1 MPNRSLCSA
10 LILMALFSAGCDKLP
25 SAPAAPRADAA
36 SAEVPRPFAP
46 LPDPS
51 VPAANSV
58 PGPAPAATAKDD
70 SSNRPKSDMTK
81 AEESSAMP
89 KAGQANNHSSTALDP
104 KKPASAP

>member
-1 MPNRSLCSA
+1 MPKRSLCATMVLIA
-10 LILMALFSAGCDKLP
+10 LCAAGCDKLP
-25 SAPAAPRADAA
+25 SDPPAPRADA
-36 SAEVPRPFAP
+36 SSTEVPKPFAP

-70 SSNRPKSDMTK
+70 SANRPKGDMTK